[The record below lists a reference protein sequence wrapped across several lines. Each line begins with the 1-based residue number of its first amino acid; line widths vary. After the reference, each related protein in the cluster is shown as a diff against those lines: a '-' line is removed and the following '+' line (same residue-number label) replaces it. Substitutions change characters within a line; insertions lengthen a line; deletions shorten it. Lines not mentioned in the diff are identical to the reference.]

1 MIMKKNILFLI
12 IFLVAIFGI
21 NTSVNAKSLKT
32 NISTLSI
39 VEYRFDNDDPK
50 DATNAPGSNISS
62 TTGEKKD
69 WSANGDN
76 CPIFIDSK
84 TGQKNELYNI
94 VQEAFTFIKIL
105 TPILVGVL
113 SLIDYIKAITSSSD
127 DEVKKATQRTIK
139 RLVVG
144 VLLFFLPFLLDLLF
158 DIFGLTDVSR
168 CGIGT

>member
-12 IFLVAIFGI
+12 IFLVTIFGI
-21 NTSVNAKSLKT
+21 NTSVNAKSIHPS
-32 NISTLSI
+32 ISALNI
-39 VEYRFDNDDPK
+39 VEYRFDDDDPK
-50 DATNAPGSNISS
+50 DATNAPGSNISG

-139 RLVVG
+139 RLVIG

-158 DIFGLTDVSR
+158 DIFGFTDVSR

>member
-12 IFLVAIFGI
+12 IFIVTIFGI
-21 NTSVNAKSLKT
+21 NTSVNAKSIHPNVSAL
-32 NISTLSI
+32 NII
-39 VEYRFDNDDPK
+39 EYRFDDDDPK
-50 DATNAPGSNISS
+50 DAPNAPGRNISS
-62 TTGEKKD
+62 IETDTKD
-69 WSANGDN
+69 YTPSKSN
-76 CPIFIDSK
+76 CPIFVNSDG
-84 TGQKNELYNI
+84 TTNQLYEL

-113 SLIDYIKAITSSSD
+113 SLIDYIKAITSSND

-139 RLVVG
+139 RLVIG
-144 VLLFFLPFLLDLLF
+144 ILLFFLPFLLDLLF

>member
-21 NTSVNAKSLKT
+21 NTSVNAKST
-32 NISTLSI
+32 HPSISVLNI
-39 VEYRFDNDDPK
+39 VEYRFNDDDPK

-62 TTGEKKD
+62 IETDTKD
-69 WSANGDN
+69 YTPSKSN
-76 CPIFIDSK
+76 CPIFVNSDG
-84 TGQKNELYNI
+84 TTNQLYEL

-113 SLIDYIKAITSSSD
+113 SLIDYIKAITSSND
-127 DEVKKATQRTIK
+127 DEIKKATQRTIK
-139 RLVVG
+139 RLVIG

>member
-12 IFLVAIFGI
+12 IFIVTIFGI
-21 NTSVNAKSLKT
+21 NTSVNAKSIHPNVSAL
-32 NISTLSI
+32 NII
-39 VEYRFDNDDPK
+39 EYRFDDDDPK

-62 TTGEKKD
+62 IETDTKD
-69 WSANGDN
+69 YTPSKSN
-76 CPIFIDSK
+76 CPIFVNSDG
-84 TGQKNELYNI
+84 TTNQLYEL

-113 SLIDYIKAITSSSD
+113 SLIDYIKAITSSND

-139 RLVVG
+139 RLVIG
-144 VLLFFLPFLLDLLF
+144 ILLFFLPFLLDLLF

>member
-32 NISTLSI
+32 NINTLNI
-39 VEYRFDNDDPK
+39 VEYRFDDDDPK
-50 DATNAPGSNISS
+50 DATNAPGSNISNLE
-62 TTGEKKD
+62 TDTKD
-69 WSANGDN
+69 YTPSENN
-76 CPIFIDSK
+76 CPIFVNSDG
-84 TGQKNELYNI
+84 TTNQLYEL

-113 SLIDYIKAITSSSD
+113 SLVDYIKAITSSSD

-139 RLVVG
+139 RLVIG